1 MKTHKMRLWE
11 KILNIIL
18 LIVLA
23 IFLVVAWRYYAL
35 INIAEE
41 NSINLTKTNYYYCS
55 ESDDIIIE
63 CWRKDDIVKINMR
76 QINRD
81 RDITFWK
88 DINTGEEYI
97 FYNAINEYSKN
108 NGGILGSRPSSIT
121 TSYDKFSK
129 FMIALNPTVYIGT
142 ENYDDKECYH
152 IKIGEQEEYVEKE
165 TGLLL
170 NTKYGDNER
179 KLTYSFDTV
188 TDEDIQK
195 PDINEYTLQE
205 NNQNLSE

>member
-121 TSYDKFSK
+121 TSYDNFSK
-129 FMIALNPTVYIGT
+129 FMIALNPTVYIGI

>member
-1 MKTHKMRLWE
+1 MRLWE

-76 QINRD
+76 QINRG

-121 TSYDKFSK
+121 TSYDNFSK
-129 FMIALNPTVYIGT
+129 FMIALNPTVYIGI

>member
-76 QINRD
+76 QINRG

-121 TSYDKFSK
+121 TSYDNFSK

-142 ENYDDKECYH
+142 ENYDDKECYY

>member
-76 QINRD
+76 QINRG

-121 TSYDKFSK
+121 TSYDNFSK
-129 FMIALNPTVYIGT
+129 FMIALNPTVYIGI

>member
-121 TSYDKFSK
+121 TSYDNFSK

-142 ENYDDKECYH
+142 ENYDDKECYY

>member
-11 KILNIIL
+11 KILNIVL
-18 LIVLA
+18 LIVLV
-23 IFLVVAWRYYAL
+23 IFLVVACRYYAL
-35 INIAEE
+35 IDITEE
-41 NSINLTKTNYYYCS
+41 NSINLTKRNYYYCS
-55 ESDDIIIE
+55 ESNDIIIE
-63 CWRKDDIVKINMR
+63 CWRKDSIVKINMR

-81 RDITFWK
+81 GDITFWK
-88 DINTGEEYI
+88 DINTGEEYV
-97 FYNAINEYSKN
+97 FYNTVKEYSEN
-108 NGGILGSRPSSIT
+108 NAGILGSRPSSIT
-121 TSYDKFSK
+121 TSYDNFSK
-129 FMIALNPTVYIGT
+129 FMLALTATVYIGT
-142 ENYDDKECYH
+142 ENYEDKECYH

-179 KLTYSFDTV
+179 KLIYSFNNV

-205 NNQNLSE
+205 NNQSLNE